1 MNIPI
6 GSVWENPKQTQR
18 VKIIYAVSCDD
29 CADGYHVAVLSERGD
44 TNQPWKKVEKPRCE
58 CDIIDPRMWRWIKPS
73 LSLAEE
79 FMLDSFAMGYP
90 IFGVY
95 RLWTVVLQADL
106 LPWEKNEGVFS
117 ACRISCLANYLDK
130 ALFNRCWKFNPYV
143 GSEREVVAKIVG
155 VICMPV
161 LGCSPAIYVA
171 VERSKS
177 DEEFL
182 IEVRP
187 GTIFMPVSE
196 DYREEVEEKKQ
207 FSITV
212 TAFTND
218 KEVSELSEILC
229 GTSWK
234 IKVGSTS
241 ALTLKVGCVYWDQ
254 GRKSIIVV
262 DSNSTTCAVEQLET
276 ATFTE
281 V

>member
-1 MNIPI
+1 
-6 GSVWENPKQTQR
+6 
-18 VKIIYAVSCDD
+18 
-29 CADGYHVAVLSERGD
+29 
-44 TNQPWKKVEKPRCE
+44 
-58 CDIIDPRMWRWIKPS
+58 
-73 LSLAEE
+73 
-79 FMLDSFAMGYP
+79 
-90 IFGVY
+90 
-95 RLWTVVLQADL
+95 
-106 LPWEKNEGVFS
+106 
-117 ACRISCLANYLDK
+117 
-130 ALFNRCWKFNPYV
+130 
-143 GSEREVVAKIVG
+143 
-155 VICMPV
+155 
-161 LGCSPAIYVA
+161 
-171 VERSKS
+171 
-177 DEEFL
+177 
-182 IEVRP
+182 
-187 GTIFMPVSE
+187 MPVSE